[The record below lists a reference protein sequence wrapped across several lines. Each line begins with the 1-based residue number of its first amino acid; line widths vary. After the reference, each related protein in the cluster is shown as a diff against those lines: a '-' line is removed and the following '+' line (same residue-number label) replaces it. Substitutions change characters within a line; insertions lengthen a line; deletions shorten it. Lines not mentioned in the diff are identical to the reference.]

1 MIKKI
6 ARALLTERQR
16 NELLIFLS
24 QLKSLAYTGDTFYCN
39 CCNKTFSKFLPYGNQ
54 PRTNARCPWC
64 LSLERTR
71 LLLCYLER
79 ETSVFPPGKKILHF
93 APERM
98 IRKKIR
104 QKARRGD
111 YIAADLNP
119 ALGDM
124 VVDITKIPFPE
135 EYFDYIICSHV
146 LGHVPDEAKAID
158 EMYRVLKPGGEAL
171 VMTVI
176 DLSNPATYENRDVTT
191 PEERLVHYG
200 EPDLVRLH
208 GTDFGR
214 RLQRANAQVEEI
226 DYSLRLTEAERR
238 RLSTGNR
245 ERELIFRCVKTT
257 L

>member
-79 ETSVFPPGKKILHF
+79 ETSVFTPG
-93 APERM
+93 
-98 IRKKIR
+98 
-104 QKARRGD
+104 RGD

-124 VVDITKIPFPE
+124 VVDITQIPFPE